1 MVEKKNDIAQNPKE
15 ASTKAFDMS
24 RTIQRLKNSSNTTVH
39 ESHQKEENVKNSGK
53 FDFV

>member
-1 MVEKKNDIAQNPKE
+1 MVEGKSNIAQKPKE

-24 RTIQRLKNSSNTTVH
+24 RTIQRLKNSSNNTVH
-39 ESHQKEENVKNSGK
+39 ESQQKEENVKNSGT